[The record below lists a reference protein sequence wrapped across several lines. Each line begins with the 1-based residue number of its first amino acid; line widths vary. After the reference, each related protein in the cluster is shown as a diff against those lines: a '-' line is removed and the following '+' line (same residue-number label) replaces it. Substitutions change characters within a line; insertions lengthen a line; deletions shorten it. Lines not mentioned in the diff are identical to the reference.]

1 MAKTN
6 ADQLYSQLD
15 QFIAD
20 DSNQPKRLTSGEIV
34 EGTVVDIRPGA
45 IIVDVGYK
53 SEGIVAGRELK
64 SDMIDVNSLKEGDTL
79 LVYVVRPEDEEGQLI
94 LSVRRT
100 QQAGVWLE
108 LEEAKTN
115 NDVVEATVVESNNG
129 GVIVQLKGDVRGF
142 IPTSQL
148 DAQRVY
154 VNGVRQV
161 GKDISAKVQ
170 KKLTSLVGETI
181 KTRIIELDREK
192 NRIILSE
199 KMVTQ
204 ERDLERREKTLKS
217 VKEGDVLKGEVSGIT
232 PFGIFVN
239 AQGLEGLV
247 HLSELSWDKVEN
259 IESLYKVGDTVQVMV
274 IGITDGGKRVAYS
287 VKRLLTDPWS
297 ELIAKYKV
305 GDVVDGEVQKVVDF
319 GAFVR
324 IDEGLNGLVHISEMS
339 DKLVRD
345 PRDIVSQGDK
355 VKVKILSISSTE
367 RHLGLSLKWDSETK
381 KSKISSDDTSSETV
395 DSAELAEKV
404 EEALKEENP
413 SD

>member
-1 MAKTN
+1 MAQTN
-6 ADQLYSQLD
+6 TDQLYSQLD

-20 DSNQPKRLTSGEIV
+20 DSNQLKRLSPGDIV
-34 EGTVVDIRPGA
+34 EGTIMEVRPGS

-53 SEGIVAGRELK
+53 SEGIVAGRELR
-64 SDMIDVNSLKEGDTL
+64 SDLINVDALEKGDKL
-79 LVYVVRPEDEEGQLI
+79 LVYVVKPEDEEGQLI

-108 LEEAKTN
+108 LELAKTN
-115 NDVVEATVVESNNG
+115 NDIVEATVVESNNG

-154 VNGVRQV
+154 INGVRQV

-181 KTRIIELDREK
+181 RTRIIELDREK

-204 ERDLERREKTLKS
+204 ERDLERREKTLRS
-217 VKEGDVLKGEVSGIT
+217 VKEGDILKGEVSGIT

-259 IESLYKVGDTVQVMV
+259 IESIYKVGDTVQVQV
-274 IGITDGGKRVAYS
+274 IGISDGGKRVAYS
-287 VKRLLTDPWS
+287 VKRLQTDPWS
-297 ELIAKYKV
+297 ALIAKYKV

-345 PRDIVSQGDK
+345 PRDIVTEGDK

-381 KSKISSDDTSSETV
+381 KSKISSDDTGGKEV

-404 EEALKEENP
+404 EAALEEENP
-413 SD
+413 TE